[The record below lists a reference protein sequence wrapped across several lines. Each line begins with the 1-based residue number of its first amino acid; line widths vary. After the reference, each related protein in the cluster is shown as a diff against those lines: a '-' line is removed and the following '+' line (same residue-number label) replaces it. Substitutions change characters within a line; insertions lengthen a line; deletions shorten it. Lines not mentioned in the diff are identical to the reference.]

1 MNAMHRLRRTLHD
14 RLHDKFDHERFER
27 GPAERDR
34 PGDDFAEFRR
44 PHGRRGRMF
53 DAGDMKLLVLHILAT
68 EPCHGYE
75 IIRVI
80 GEMVGNDYSPS
91 PGTIYPTLALLE
103 DMGLVAAQAQDNG
116 RKQYRITEQGL
127 AHLQEQ
133 KAALQAVLERLDHG
147 RKHRRKRGAPEIER
161 AFENLKTALRIR
173 FADGTPDEETLQRI
187 AEIIDQAAFS
197 VGRTK

>member
-1 MNAMHRLRRTLHD
+1 MNPMHRLRHGLHD
-14 RLHDKFDHERFER
+14 TSGHDRFDH
-27 GPAERDR
+27 AS
-34 PGDDFAEFRR
+34 PGDEFPDFRR

-53 DAGDMKLLVLHILAT
+53 DPGDIKLLVLHILGT

-103 DMGLVAAQAQDNG
+103 DMDLVAAQAQDNG
-116 RKQYRITEQGL
+116 RKQYRISEQGL
-127 AHLQEQ
+127 AYLQEQ
-133 KAALQAVLERLDHG
+133 RASLQALLERLD
-147 RKHRRKRGAPEIER
+147 RTRRHPRARRAPEIER
-161 AFENLKTALRIR
+161 AFENLKTAMRIR
-173 FADGTPDEETLQRI
+173 FADGAPSEDAIQRI